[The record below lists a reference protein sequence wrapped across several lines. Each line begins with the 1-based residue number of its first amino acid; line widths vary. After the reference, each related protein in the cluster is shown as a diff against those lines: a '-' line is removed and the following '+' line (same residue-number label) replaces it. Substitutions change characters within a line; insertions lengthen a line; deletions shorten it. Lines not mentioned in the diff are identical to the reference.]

1 MKTFQVDD
9 EIYIARVLSGLR
21 FIGSFYDEQQMI
33 KAHLPLV
40 SLFKTVDSA
49 NIEEFK
55 TKDTEMETILYKGLL
70 KANGNNASKVPFG
83 KVIELAI
90 CALNAKDGITANDIT
105 HLLSNRLIYTVSG
118 FYEFQIADMINWYFD
133 QDVTIT
139 RKLLD
144 EFCEFV
150 MELEQKEEVEAE

>member
-1 MKTFQVDD
+1 MKIFQVDD

-33 KAHLPLV
+33 KAHLHLV
-40 SLFKTVDSA
+40 GLFKTVDSA

-55 TKDTEMETILYKGLL
+55 TKDTEMETMLYKGLL
-70 KANGNNASKVPFG
+70 KANGNNTSKVPFG

-90 CALNAKDGITANDIT
+90 CALNANDGITADNIT

-118 FYEFQIADMINWYFD
+118 FYEYQIADIINWYFD
-133 QDVTIT
+133 EDMIIT

-150 MELEQKEEVEAE
+150 MKLGQEVEAE

>member
-1 MKTFQVDD
+1 MKIFQADD

-21 FIGSFYDEQQMI
+21 FIGSFYDERQMI
-33 KAHLPLV
+33 KAHLPLI
-40 SLFKTVDSA
+40 SLFKTVDST

-55 TKDTEMETILYKGLL
+55 AKDSEMETMLYKALL

-83 KVIELAI
+83 KVIDLAI
-90 CALNAKDGITANDIT
+90 CALNANAGITSGDIA

-118 FYEFQIADMINWYFD
+118 FYEYQIADMISWYFD
-133 QDVTIT
+133 EDEVIT

-144 EFCEFV
+144 EFCVFV
-150 MELEQKEEVEAE
+150 MKLGNEMEAE